1 MSIVV
6 LLSKWLA
13 VEDSNVRR
21 AQSINGADRH
31 PMAA

>member
-6 LLSKWLA
+6 LLSEWLA

-21 AQSINGADRH
+21 AQSISGADRH